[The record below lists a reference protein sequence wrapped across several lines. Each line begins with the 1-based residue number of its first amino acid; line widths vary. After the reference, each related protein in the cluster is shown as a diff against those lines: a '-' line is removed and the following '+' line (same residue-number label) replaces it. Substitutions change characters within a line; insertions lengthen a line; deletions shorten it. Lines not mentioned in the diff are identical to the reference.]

1 MFENQTVMTAII
13 SGIVSFILGG
23 GLIAYLKFYR
33 DKKTDDR
40 SFAEKERDEM
50 RIEIERLKKQ
60 VAAMSA
66 QLIPSSFPIW
76 IKDSDGKYIYVNH
89 QWEIQV
95 GARINKFHS
104 QVVGFTDAEIFDL
117 YPEFAELMRSIDREA
132 SKSGGVAVRYNV
144 TFPERIG
151 SKIIVKE
158 IVVRDLENLPVYR
171 GCAIPVEF
179 AK

>member
-1 MFENQTVMTAII
+1 
-13 SGIVSFILGG
+13 
-23 GLIAYLKFYR
+23 LKFYR
-33 DKKTDDR
+33 DKRTDDR

-50 RIEIERLKKQ
+50 RAEIERLKNQ
-60 VAAMSA
+60 VIALSA
-66 QLIPSSFPIW
+66 QLIPSSFPVW
-76 IKDSDGKYIYVNH
+76 IKDAEGKYIYVNH
-89 QWEIQV
+89 AWEIQI
-95 GARINKFHS
+95 GARIRKFRH
-104 QVVGFTDAEIFDL
+104 QVIGFTDRDV
-117 YPEFAELMRSIDREA
+117 FADENDFAVLLETIDREA
-132 SKSGGVAVRYNV
+132 SESGGVAVRYNV

>member
-1 MFENQTVMTAII
+1 MFENQAVVSAIV

-23 GLIAYLKFYR
+23 GAIAYLKFYR
-33 DKKTDDR
+33 DKRTDDR

-50 RIEIERLKKQ
+50 RAEIERLKNQ
-60 VAAMSA
+60 VIALSA
-66 QLIPSSFPIW
+66 QLIPSSFPVW
-76 IKDSDGKYIYVNH
+76 IKDAEGKYIYVNH
-89 QWEIQV
+89 AWEIQI
-95 GARINKFHS
+95 GARIRKFRH
-104 QVVGFTDAEIFDL
+104 QVIGFTDRDV
-117 YPEFAELMRSIDREA
+117 FADENDFAVLLETIDREA
-132 SKSGGVAVRYNV
+132 SESGGVAVRYNV

-158 IVVRDLENLPVYR
+158 IVVRDIENLPVYR

>member
-1 MFENQTVMTAII
+1 MFENQAVFPA
-13 SGIVSFILGG
+13 IVSGVVSFVLGG

-33 DKKTDDR
+33 EKRTDDR

-50 RIEIERLKKQ
+50 RAEIERLKMQ
-60 VAAMSA
+60 VVALSA
-66 QLIPSSFPIW
+66 QLIPSSFPVW
-76 IKDSDGKYIYVNH
+76 IKDSEGKYIYVNH
-89 QWEIQV
+89 AWEIQI
-95 GARINKFHS
+95 GARIRKFRH
-104 QVVGFTDAEIFDL
+104 QVIGFTDADVFENQ
-117 YPEFAELMRSIDREA
+117 PGFAETISEIDREA
-132 SKSGGVAVRYNV
+132 SQSGGVAVRYNV

-158 IVVRDLENLPVYR
+158 IVVRDIENLPVYR